1 MLVLVLDPLQVC
13 KLWQMSQVKGTSI
26 MLALE
31 EITAMR
37 AHLQDNNRLT
47 SEEEE
52 VEEEQ
57 TRMKTSF
64 GTSNQMDQDQ
74 LEEIKV

>member
-1 MLVLVLDPLQVC
+1 MLELVLDPLQVC
-13 KLWQMSQVKGTSI
+13 KLWQMYQVKGTSI

-37 AHLQDNNRLT
+37 GHLQDNNRLT

-57 TRMKTSF
+57 MRMKMSF
-64 GTSNQMDQDQ
+64 GTSNQMDLDQ

>member
-1 MLVLVLDPLQVC
+1 
-13 KLWQMSQVKGTSI
+13 

>member
-1 MLVLVLDPLQVC
+1 
-13 KLWQMSQVKGTSI
+13 

-31 EITAMR
+31 EITAMQ

-47 SEEEE
+47 SEEE

-57 TRMKTSF
+57 MRMKMSF

>member
-1 MLVLVLDPLQVC
+1 MLELVLDPLQVC

-31 EITAMR
+31 EITAMQ

-47 SEEEE
+47 SEEE

-57 TRMKTSF
+57 MRMKMSF